1 MFNKNQILEKDF
13 NNQSKVIKSK
23 KRVDINI
30 LLNKVRQ
37 DKKKKQLEN
46 SLFFGF
52 VLTAMLA
59 TGLVISFN

>member
-1 MFNKNQILEKDF
+1 MYNKNQISEKDF
-13 NNQSKVIKSK
+13 KDKTKILKDK

-30 LLNKVRQ
+30 LLNRVRK

-52 VLTAMLA
+52 VLTAVLA